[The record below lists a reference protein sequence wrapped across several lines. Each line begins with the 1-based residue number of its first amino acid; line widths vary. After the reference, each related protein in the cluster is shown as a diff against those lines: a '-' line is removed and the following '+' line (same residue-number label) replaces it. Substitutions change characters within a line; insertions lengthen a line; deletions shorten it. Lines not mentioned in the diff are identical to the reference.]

1 MLVCACVRLRARVCV
16 FVLAG
21 LYAGVLS
28 GGIWL
33 ELGLGLDLSGLYIAG
48 VVASRAQWRYGI
60 FTASD
65 GNQLKYSTM
74 I

>member
-1 MLVCACVRLRARVCV
+1 MLVCACVRLRARACV

-21 LYAGVLS
+21 LYACVLI

-33 ELGLGLDLSGLYIAG
+33 ELGLGLDLSGLCIAG

-65 GNQLKYSTM
+65 GTM